1 MIIATID
8 MGTNTFHI
16 LVANVS
22 NGKFDILHKEKR
34 SVKIGQGGISKGI
47 ITESAQKRALDTLI
61 YFKEVIDKYKVAQ
74 VFATATSAIRSASNG
89 KELTAKIKSETGIE
103 VRIISGDL
111 EAQFIYNAVK
121 KAVDIGEDISV
132 IMDVGGGSV
141 EFIICDAHQIFWKKS
156 FEIGGQ
162 RLLDLYDYH
171 NPILPKEIDDLQQYI
186 ASNLEELTAV
196 CQKYKPKTLIGS
208 SGTFDTLINIYDAKE
223 NLLHNEKQTEFSLSL
238 PAFTNIYNEIIQ
250 KNRTERLKIN
260 GMVEMRVD
268 MIVVALIL
276 VKFVIDNNDLQKIK
290 ISSLSLKEGV
300 LYDILE
306 GL

>member
-1 MIIATID
+1 MRIATID
-8 MGTNTFHI
+8 IGTNTFHI

-22 NGKFDILHKEKR
+22 KRKFDILHKEKR
-34 SVKIGQGGISKGI
+34 SVKIGQGGISQGI
-47 ITESAQKRALDTLI
+47 ITKDAQKRALDTLA
-61 YFKEVIDKYKVAQ
+61 YFKTVIDEYAVEQ
-74 VFATATSAIRSASNG
+74 VFATATSAIRSANNG
-89 KELTAKIKSETGIE
+89 KELTAKIKSQTGIE

-121 KAVDIGEDISV
+121 KAVDIGKETSV

-171 NPILPKEIDDLQQYI
+171 DPISSNQITDLQQYI
-186 ASNLEELTAV
+186 ASNLEELTDA
-196 CQKYKPKTLIGS
+196 CKKYQPKTLIGS
-208 SGTFDTLINIYDAKE
+208 SGSFDTLINIYEAKE
-223 NLLHNEKQTEFSLSL
+223 NLPHHEKQTEFSLSL
-238 PAFTNIYNEIIQ
+238 LAFTNIYNEIIE
-250 KNRTERLKIN
+250 KNRTERLKME

-268 MIVVALIL
+268 MIVVALVL
-276 VKFVIDNNDLQKIK
+276 VKFVIDNNTLRKIK
-290 ISSLSLKEGV
+290 VSSLSLKEGV

-306 GL
+306 RI

>member
-8 MGTNTFHI
+8 IGTNTFHI
-16 LVANVS
+16 LVAS
-22 NGKFDILHKEKR
+22 ISKGKFDILHKEKR

-47 ITESAQKRALDTLI
+47 ITEAAQKRALDTLI
-61 YFKEVIDKYKVAQ
+61 YFKEIIDKYNVSQ

-111 EAQFIYNAVK
+111 EAQFIYNGVK
-121 KAVDIGEDISV
+121 KAVDIGENISV

-141 EFIICDAHQIFWKKS
+141 EFVICDAHQIFWKKS

-171 NPILPKEIDDLQQYI
+171 DPISSNQITDLQQYI
-186 ASNLEELTAV
+186 ASNLEELTAA

-208 SGTFDTLINIYDAKE
+208 SGSFDTLISIYEAKE
-223 NLLHNEKQTEFSLSL
+223 NLQHDSNQTEFSLSL
-238 PAFTNIYNEIIQ
+238 PTFNNIYKELIR
-250 KNRTERLKIN
+250 KNRAERLKIN

-268 MIVVALIL
+268 MIVVAFVL
-276 VKFVIDNNDLQKIK
+276 VKFVIDSNDLQRIK
-290 ISSLSLKEGV
+290 VSSLSLKEGV
-300 LYDILE
+300 LYDILD

>member
-16 LVANVS
+16 LIANVS
-22 NGKFDILHKEKR
+22 KGKFDILHKEKR

-47 ITESAQKRALDTLI
+47 ITEDAQKRGLDTLV
-61 YFKEVIDKYKVAQ
+61 YFKEVIDKYEAEQ

-89 KELTAKIKSETGIE
+89 KELTGKIKSKTGIE

-111 EAQFIYNAVK
+111 EAQFIYNAVR
-121 KAVDIGEDISV
+121 KAVNIGKDISV

-141 EFIICDAHQIFWKKS
+141 EFIICDAHQVFWKKS

-162 RLLDLYDYH
+162 RLLDLYEYH
-171 NPILPKEIDDLQQYI
+171 DPILPKEIGDLQQYI
-186 ASNLEELTAV
+186 ASNLNELTTA
-196 CQKYKPKTLIGS
+196 CKKYKPKTLIGS
-208 SGTFDTLINIYDAKE
+208 SGSFDTLIDIYEAKE
-223 NLLHNEKQTEFSLSL
+223 SIEHSENQTEFSLSL
-238 PAFTNIYNEIIQ
+238 PTFTNIYEELIQ
-250 KNRTERLKIN
+250 KNKAERLKIA
-260 GMVEMRVD
+260 GMAEMRVD

-276 VKFVIDNNDLQKIK
+276 VKFVIDGNDLQKIK
-290 ISSLSLKEGV
+290 VSSLSLKEGV

>member
-16 LVANVS
+16 LVAHVS
-22 NGKFDILHKEKR
+22 KGKFDILHKEKS
-34 SVKIGQGGISKGI
+34 SVKIGKGGISKGI
-47 ITESAQKRALDTLI
+47 ITDDAQKRALDTLI
-61 YFKEVIDKYKVAQ
+61 YFKEIIDKYKVKQ

-89 KELTAKIKSETGIE
+89 KELTAKIKFKTGIE
-103 VRIISGDL
+103 VRIISGDQ

-121 KAVDIGEDISV
+121 KAVNIGADISV

-162 RLLDLYDYH
+162 RLLDLYEYH
-171 NPILPKEIDDLQQYI
+171 DPISPSQITDLKQYI
-186 ASNLEELTAV
+186 DANLEELTTA

-208 SGTFDTLINIYDAKE
+208 SGTFDTLISIYEAKE
-223 NLLHNEKQTEFSLSL
+223 NQPHDSNQTEFSISLST
-238 PAFTNIYNEIIQ
+238 FSNIYKSIIE
-250 KNRTERLKIN
+250 KNRAERLKID

-276 VKFVIDNNDLQKIK
+276 VKFVIDGNDMQKIK
-290 ISSLSLKEGV
+290 VSSLSLKEGV